1 MIIDCVNCNK
11 KFNVNSELIPEE
23 GRTIQCGSCN
33 HIWFFKKISIIQTKK
48 NESLNLDNEK
58 NYLDP
63 KKNELDKPFSETIKK
78 ISKEKKGNLS
88 KNKSLV
94 IAKKKAK
101 SNFTISKLF
110 SFVLVLIIS
119 FVGFIILLDTFKS
132 PLYDVFPNLEFLL
145 FSFYETLKDLSLFI
159 QDLI

>member
-1 MIIDCVNCNK
+1 
-11 KFNVNSELIPEE
+11 
-23 GRTIQCGSCN
+23 
-33 HIWFFKKISIIQTKK
+33 
-48 NESLNLDNEK
+48 LDNER

-63 KKNELDKPFSETIKK
+63 KKNELDKPFSETLEK
-78 ISKEKKGNLS
+78 ISKVKKSNLS

-94 IAKKKAK
+94 IAKKEAK

-110 SFVLVLIIS
+110 SYVLVLIIS

-159 QDLI
+159 QDLA

>member
-33 HIWFFKKISIIQTKK
+33 HIWFFKKIYIIQTKK

-63 KKNELDKPFSETIKK
+63 KKNELDKPFSETLEK